1 MPKSVYFLF
10 FLLFGLFESI
20 VVANDLDV
28 KKSRWNGFER
38 HDFKYKGVK
47 SLLVIPDSPAKGYP
61 WVWRARFF
69 GHQPQADI
77 ELLKRGFHLA
87 YCDVAGLFGNQVAV
101 ERWNE
106 FYQMLITQ
114 RGLSKKPALE
124 GMSRGGLIIYNW
136 ASENPERFPVFMETP
151 QYVIFVAGQAAK
163 EKARVEAQLGEQ
175 PSRLIE

>member
-69 GHQPQADI
+69 VI
-77 ELLKRGFHLA
+77 
-87 YCDVAGLFGNQVAV
+87 
-101 ERWNE
+101 
-106 FYQMLITQ
+106 
-114 RGLSKKPALE
+114 
-124 GMSRGGLIIYNW
+124 SRKVILNFVKEGLI
-136 ASENPERFPVFMETP
+136 
-151 QYVIFVAGQAAK
+151 
-163 EKARVEAQLGEQ
+163 
-175 PSRLIE
+175 

>member
-20 VVANDLDV
+20 AVANDLDV
-28 KKSRWNGFER
+28 KKSQWNGFER

-136 ASENPERFPVFMETP
+136 ASENPEKVSCIYGCLLYTS
-151 QYVIFVAGQAAK
+151 
-163 EKARVEAQLGEQ
+163 
-175 PSRLIE
+175 PSPRDRG